1 MQNETQLE
9 RYKKLLEYLDKQ
21 FKEEVNIEKVEAIS
35 HYSYR
40 NINRIFEALHHETIG
55 KYVKRIRLEKGAEFL
70 KYSDSSISNI
80 AFEVG
85 FSDLAAFSKA
95 FKNRFN
101 CTPSVFR
108 NSNDVMRNITRQTF
122 SEQEIEKEKEK
133 LSFEIETL
141 PQFEVLY
148 LEHRGNYENLKA
160 VKETW
165 EMLVNYALKK
175 QLLTDDTIFFAEIL
189 DDNEISESINCRYN
203 VAIILNK
210 PLSSPPEGLFKIKT
224 HQSQK
229 YAKFVHQGSHES
241 SADSYHKIYSH
252 WMVDVNLEMA
262 DLPTLEF
269 FLNDEEDTPAEKLLT
284 EIYIPVK

>member
-1 MQNETQLE
+1 MKNEMQLD

-35 HYSYR
+35 LYSYR

-55 KYVKRIRLEKGAEFL
+55 KYVKRIRLEKAAEFL
-70 KYSDSSISNI
+70 KYSDSSISDI

-85 FSDLAAFSKA
+85 FSDVAAFSKA
-95 FKNRFN
+95 FKSKFN
-101 CTPSVFR
+101 CAPSVFR
-108 NSNDVMRNITRQTF
+108 NSNDVIRNITRQTF
-122 SEQEIEKEKEK
+122 SEQEIEREK
-133 LSFEIETL
+133 LPFEIEIL
-141 PQFEVLY
+141 PQFDVLY

-165 EMLVNYALKK
+165 EMLVSYVLKK

-189 DDNEISESINCRYN
+189 DDNDISETINCRYN
-203 VAIILNK
+203 VAVILNK
-210 PLSSPPEGLFKIKT
+210 PLSSLPEGFFKIKT

-229 YAKFVHQGSHES
+229 YAKFMHLGSHES
-241 SADSYHKIYSH
+241 SADTYHKIYAQ

-269 FLNDEEDTPAEKLLT
+269 FLNDEEDTPTEKLLT

>member
-1 MQNETQLE
+1 MKNKTQLD

-21 FKEEVNIEKVEAIS
+21 FKEEVNIEKVEAIA

-70 KYSDSSISNI
+70 KYSDSSISDI

-85 FSDLAAFSKA
+85 FSDVAAFSKA

-101 CTPSVFR
+101 CAPSVFR
-108 NSNDVMRNITRQTF
+108 NSNDVIRNITRQTF
-122 SEQEIEKEKEK
+122 SEQEIEREK
-133 LSFEIETL
+133 LAFEIETL
-141 PQFEVLY
+141 PQFEILY
-148 LEHRGNYENLKA
+148 LQHRGNYENLKA

-189 DDNEISESINCRYN
+189 DDNEISEIINCRYN

-210 PLSSPPEGLFKIKT
+210 PLSSPPEGLFKTKM

-229 YAKFVHQGSHES
+229 YAKFVHLGSHES
-241 SADSYHKIYSH
+241 SVDTYHKIYSQ

-269 FLNDEEDTPAEKLLT
+269 FLNDEEDTPAKELLT

>member
-1 MQNETQLE
+1 MKNETQLE

-21 FKEEVNIEKVEAIS
+21 FKEEVNIEKVETIS

-55 KYVKRIRLEKGAEFL
+55 KYVKRIRLEKAAEFL
-70 KYSDSSISNI
+70 KYSDSSISDI

-85 FSDLAAFSKA
+85 FSDVAAFSKA
-95 FKNRFN
+95 FKNNFY
-101 CTPSVFR
+101 CAPSVFR
-108 NSNDVMRNITRQTF
+108 NSNDMMRNITRQTF
-122 SEQEIEKEKEK
+122 LEEEIEREK

-148 LEHRGNYENLKA
+148 LEHRGNYENIKA

-165 EMLVNYALKK
+165 KMLINYAVKK
-175 QLLTDDTIFFAEIL
+175 QLLTDDTIFFGEIL
-189 DDNEISESINCRYN
+189 DDNEISEMIKCRYN
-203 VAIILNK
+203 VAIILDK
-210 PLSSPPEGLFKIKT
+210 PLSSPPEGLIKIKT

-229 YAKFVHQGSHES
+229 YAKFVHKGTHES
-241 SADSYHKIYSH
+241 SADTYHKIYSQ
-252 WMVDVNLEMA
+252 WIVDVNLELA

-269 FLNDEEDTPAEKLLT
+269 FLNDEEDTPEEELLT
-284 EIYIPVK
+284 EIYIPIK

>member
-1 MQNETQLE
+1 MKNETQLD
-9 RYKKLLEYLDKQ
+9 RYKKLLEYLDQQ

-35 HYSYR
+35 NYSYR

-55 KYVKRIRLEKGAEFL
+55 KYVKRVRLEKAAEFL
-70 KYSDSSISNI
+70 KYSDSSVSDI

-85 FSDLAAFSKA
+85 FSDVAAFSKA

-101 CTPSVFR
+101 CPPSVFR
-108 NSNDVMRNITRQTF
+108 NSNNLIRDITRQTF
-122 SEQEIEKEKEK
+122 SEQEIEREK
-133 LSFEIETL
+133 LTFEIEIL
-141 PQFEVLY
+141 PSFDVLY

-189 DDNEISESINCRYN
+189 DDNDISETINCRYN
-203 VAIILNK
+203 VAVILNE
-210 PLSSPPEGLFKIKT
+210 PLSTPPEGLFKIKP

-229 YAKFVHQGSHES
+229 YAKFVHLGSHES
-241 SADSYHKIYSH
+241 SADTYHKIYAQ
-252 WMVDVNLEMA
+252 WMVDVNLEMV

-269 FLNDEEDTPAEKLLT
+269 FLNDEEDTPTEKLLT

>member
-1 MQNETQLE
+1 MKNETQLE

-55 KYVKRIRLEKGAEFL
+55 KYVKRIRLEKAAEFL
-70 KYSDSSISNI
+70 KFSDSTISDI

-85 FSDLAAFSKA
+85 FSDVAAFSKA
-95 FKNRFN
+95 FKNKFN
-101 CTPSVFR
+101 CAPSVFR
-108 NSNDVMRNITRQTF
+108 NSTDVMRNITRQTF
-122 SEQEIEKEKEK
+122 SEIEREK
-133 LSFEIETL
+133 LVFEIETL

-148 LEHRGNYENLKA
+148 LEHRGNYENIKA

-165 EMLVNYALKK
+165 KMLINYASIK
-175 QLLTDDTIFFAEIL
+175 QLLTDDTIFYGEIL
-189 DDNEISESINCRYN
+189 DDNEISETINCRYN

-210 PLSSPPEGLFKIKT
+210 SLASPPEGLFKIKT

-229 YAKFVHQGSHES
+229 YAKFVHKGTHEY
-241 SADSYHKIYSH
+241 SADTYHNIYSQ
-252 WMVDVNLEMA
+252 WMVDVNLELT

-269 FLNDEEDTPAEKLLT
+269 FLNDEEDTPEEELLT